1 MASLREIKRKA
12 RTQLHALA
20 SEPALYLA
28 EPSAVPVGVTVRL
41 HLSFNELGELLRGG
55 FSDRQEMTPRIIFM
69 GSQVQ
74 PSHRGIVVT
83 QDLGAYLVDN
93 DLPPDDI
100 TITAEVSKLSRNQ
113 VISFGWDPDL
123 QFMGLAAEQPGSNPG
138 FLPTTVLVTKGDPGE
153 QGVPGKSAYQEWLE
167 QPGNEGKTEDEF
179 FESIGGDGVTSW
191 EQNGW

>member
-12 RTQLHALA
+12 RMQLHALA
-20 SEPALYLA
+20 AEPALYLA
-28 EPSAVPVGVTVRL
+28 EPTAVPVGVTVRL

-55 FSDRQEMTPRIIFM
+55 FADRQEMTPRIIFM

-74 PSHRGIVVT
+74 PLHRGIVVT
-83 QDLGAYLVDN
+83 KDLGAYLVDN

-113 VISFGWDPDL
+113 TISFGWDPDL

-138 FLPTTVLVTKGDPGE
+138 FLPTTVIVTKGE
-153 QGVPGKSAYQEWLE
+153 PGKSAFELWRE
-167 QPGNEGKTEDEF
+167 QPGNEDKTEDEF
-179 FESIGGDGVTSW
+179 IESLGSGSSTSW
-191 EQNGW
+191 GEKGW